1 MATIDP
7 RLLPLIE
14 TLIATDADWL
24 AFEILDG
31 IRLGRVPEET
41 REDLEST
48 RITVRTTKHQ
58 ARRSEERAVPT
69 PVGMT
74 IAGDE
79 QIDWAA
85 TYVVDRLSDAVSM
98 LRATFDQL
106 NQIVTLAAHP
116 DAIVSDRISARKVD
130 LSLQVEA
137 EGPSLRSS
145 QVDDARTAI
154 PKLRE
159 AISAWVDSTR
169 SGGHSA

>member
-1 MATIDP
+1 M
-7 RLLPLIE
+7 
-14 TLIATDADWL
+14 
-24 AFEILDG
+24 
-31 IRLGRVPEET
+31 
-41 REDLEST
+41 
-48 RITVRTTKHQ
+48 
-58 ARRSEERAVPT
+58 PT